1 MEIKRDHI
9 FINQGDTIYTDILI
23 KYKNGKVFIPGKN
36 DSLEFIVYKDGKE
49 YIRIPIDES
58 LKVICQTDNLSV
70 GVYNWMVHIDA
81 HDYDDEYIYIDA
93 ITREIETQN
102 PNKVF
107 GTQYDKDSMLIK
119 FKVINAVSDVFKM
132 SDSVIRINWKDSSNK
147 TGTTLAVNNRIV
159 GDSYEFDWIVPGEAL
174 KNKGQL
180 FFVVKAT
187 KTKEGTDE
195 IEKIWGSKLAQTL
208 VPESIY
214 VKISTLTQAEK
225 DQVAEMLMLVDS
237 KVKQANTTLE
247 NKKNEYLNELVVEGD
262 KQVKRLADLGL
273 YVDEEGYIVQ
283 EVENE

>member
-1 MEIKRDHI
+1 M
-9 FINQGDTIYTDILI
+9 
-23 KYKNGKVFIPGKN
+23 
-36 DSLEFIVYKDGKE
+36 DG
-49 YIRIPIDES
+49 
-58 LKVICQTDNLSV
+58 LKATLSFD
-70 GVYNWMVHIDA
+70 IDA

-93 ITREIETQN
+93 ITREIEIQN

-147 TGTTLAVNNRIV
+147 TGTTLAVNNIIV

>member
-1 MEIKRDHI
+1 M
-9 FINQGDTIYTDILI
+9 
-23 KYKNGKVFIPGKN
+23 
-36 DSLEFIVYKDGKE
+36 DG
-49 YIRIPIDES
+49 
-58 LKVICQTDNLSV
+58 LKATLSFD
-70 GVYNWMVHIDA
+70 IDA

-93 ITREIETQN
+93 ITREIEIQN

-159 GDSYEFDWIVPGEAL
+159 ENSYEFDWIVPGEAL

>member
-1 MEIKRDHI
+1 MDGLKATLSFDI
-9 FINQGDTIYTDILI
+9 DT
-23 KYKNGKVFIPGKN
+23 
-36 DSLEFIVYKDGKE
+36 
-49 YIRIPIDES
+49 
-58 LKVICQTDNLSV
+58 
-70 GVYNWMVHIDA
+70 

-93 ITREIETQN
+93 ITREIEIPN
-102 PNKVF
+102 PDKVF

-132 SDSVIRINWKDSSNK
+132 SESVVRINWRDSSNK
-147 TGTTLAVNNRIV
+147 TGTTIAVNNRII
-159 GDSYEFDWIVPGEAL
+159 GDTYKFDWIVPGEAL

-195 IEKIWGSKLAQTL
+195 IEKVWGSKLAQTL

-214 VKISTLTQAEK
+214 VKISTLTQTEK

-237 KVKQANTTLE
+237 KVQQANETLE
-247 NKKNEYLNELVVEGD
+247 SKKNGYLSEIVAEGD

-273 YVDEEGYIVQ
+273 YVDENGYIVQ
-283 EVENE
+283 EVEE

>member
-1 MEIKRDHI
+1 MDGLRATLSFDI
-9 FINQGDTIYTDILI
+9 DT
-23 KYKNGKVFIPGKN
+23 
-36 DSLEFIVYKDGKE
+36 
-49 YIRIPIDES
+49 
-58 LKVICQTDNLSV
+58 
-70 GVYNWMVHIDA
+70 

-93 ITREIETQN
+93 ITREIEIQN

-159 GDSYEFDWIVPGEAL
+159 EDSYEFDWIVPGEAL

>member
-1 MEIKRDHI
+1 M
-9 FINQGDTIYTDILI
+9 
-23 KYKNGKVFIPGKN
+23 
-36 DSLEFIVYKDGKE
+36 DG
-49 YIRIPIDES
+49 
-58 LKVICQTDNLSV
+58 LKATLSFD
-70 GVYNWMVHIDA
+70 IDA

-93 ITREIETQN
+93 ITREIEIQN

-237 KVKQANTTLE
+237 KVQQANTTLE
-247 NKKNEYLNELVVEGD
+247 NKKMC
-262 KQVKRLADLGL
+262 
-273 YVDEEGYIVQ
+273 I
-283 EVENE
+283 

>member
-1 MEIKRDHI
+1 M
-9 FINQGDTIYTDILI
+9 
-23 KYKNGKVFIPGKN
+23 
-36 DSLEFIVYKDGKE
+36 DG
-49 YIRIPIDES
+49 
-58 LKVICQTDNLSV
+58 LKATLSFD
-70 GVYNWMVHIDA
+70 IDA

-93 ITREIETQN
+93 ITREIEIPN

-132 SDSVIRINWKDSSNK
+132 SESVVRINWKDSSNK
-147 TGTTLAVNNRIV
+147 TGTTIAVNNRII
-159 GDSYEFDWIVPGEAL
+159 GDSYKFDWIVPGEAL

-187 KTKEGTDE
+187 KVKEGTDE
-195 IEKIWGSKLAQTL
+195 IEKVWGSKLAQVL

-214 VKISTLTQAEK
+214 VKISTLTQTEK

-237 KVKQANTTLE
+237 KVQQANETLE
-247 NKKNEYLNELVVEGD
+247 SKKNWYLSEIVAEGD

-273 YVDEEGYIVQ
+273 YVDENGYIVQ
-283 EVENE
+283 EVEE

>member
-1 MEIKRDHI
+1 M
-9 FINQGDTIYTDILI
+9 
-23 KYKNGKVFIPGKN
+23 
-36 DSLEFIVYKDGKE
+36 DG
-49 YIRIPIDES
+49 
-58 LKVICQTDNLSV
+58 LKATLSFD
-70 GVYNWMVHIDA
+70 IDA

-93 ITREIETQN
+93 ITREIEIHN

-132 SDSVIRINWKDSSNK
+132 SESVVRINWRDSSNK
-147 TGTTLAVNNRIV
+147 TGTTIAVNNRII
-159 GDSYEFDWIVPGEAL
+159 GDSYKFDWIVPGEAL

-195 IEKIWGSKLAQTL
+195 IEKVWGSKLAQVL

-214 VKISTLTQAEK
+214 VKISTLTQTEK

-237 KVKQANTTLE
+237 KVHQANETLE
-247 NKKNEYLNELVVEGD
+247 SKKNGYLSELVAEGD

-273 YVDEEGYIVQ
+273 YVDAEGYIVQ
-283 EVENE
+283 EVEE

>member
-1 MEIKRDHI
+1 MDW
-9 FINQGDTIYTDILI
+9 
-23 KYKNGKVFIPGKN
+23 
-36 DSLEFIVYKDGKE
+36 
-49 YIRIPIDES
+49 
-58 LKVICQTDNLSV
+58 LKATLSFD
-70 GVYNWMVHIDA
+70 IDA

-93 ITREIETQN
+93 ITREIEIPN
-102 PNKVF
+102 PDKVF

-132 SDSVIRINWKDSSNK
+132 SESVVRINWRDSSNK
-147 TGTTLAVNNRIV
+147 TGTTIAVNNRII
-159 GDSYEFDWIVPGEAL
+159 GDTYKFDWIVPGEAL

-195 IEKIWGSKLAQTL
+195 IEKVWGSKLAQTL

-214 VKISTLTQAEK
+214 VKISTLTQIEK

-237 KVKQANTTLE
+237 KVQQANTTLE
-247 NKKNEYLNELVVEGD
+247 NKKNEYLNELIVEGD

-283 EVENE
+283 EVEE

>member
-1 MEIKRDHI
+1 M
-9 FINQGDTIYTDILI
+9 
-23 KYKNGKVFIPGKN
+23 
-36 DSLEFIVYKDGKE
+36 DG
-49 YIRIPIDES
+49 
-58 LKVICQTDNLSV
+58 LKATLSFD
-70 GVYNWMVHIDA
+70 IDA

-107 GTQYDKDSMLIK
+107 GTQYDKDSMIIK

>member
-1 MEIKRDHI
+1 M
-9 FINQGDTIYTDILI
+9 
-23 KYKNGKVFIPGKN
+23 
-36 DSLEFIVYKDGKE
+36 DG
-49 YIRIPIDES
+49 
-58 LKVICQTDNLSV
+58 LKATLSFD
-70 GVYNWMVHIDA
+70 IDA

-93 ITREIETQN
+93 ITREIEIQN
-102 PNKVF
+102 PDKVF
-107 GTQYDKDSMLIK
+107 GTQYDKDSMLVK
-119 FKVINAVSDVFKM
+119 FRVLNAVSEVFRM

-174 KNKGQL
+174 RNKGQL

-195 IEKIWGSKLAQTL
+195 IEKVWGSKLAQTL

-214 VKISTLTQAEK
+214 VEISTLTQTEK

>member
-1 MEIKRDHI
+1 M
-9 FINQGDTIYTDILI
+9 
-23 KYKNGKVFIPGKN
+23 
-36 DSLEFIVYKDGKE
+36 DG
-49 YIRIPIDES
+49 
-58 LKVICQTDNLSV
+58 LKATLSFD
-70 GVYNWMVHIDA
+70 IDA

-93 ITREIETQN
+93 ITREIEIQN

-159 GDSYEFDWIVPGEAL
+159 EDSYEFDWIVPGEAL

>member
-1 MEIKRDHI
+1 M
-9 FINQGDTIYTDILI
+9 
-23 KYKNGKVFIPGKN
+23 
-36 DSLEFIVYKDGKE
+36 DG
-49 YIRIPIDES
+49 
-58 LKVICQTDNLSV
+58 LKATLSFD
-70 GVYNWMVHIDA
+70 IDA

-247 NKKNEYLNELVVEGD
+247 NKKNVYLNELVVEGD

-283 EVENE
+283 EVEE

>member
-1 MEIKRDHI
+1 MDGLKATLSFDI
-9 FINQGDTIYTDILI
+9 DT
-23 KYKNGKVFIPGKN
+23 
-36 DSLEFIVYKDGKE
+36 
-49 YIRIPIDES
+49 
-58 LKVICQTDNLSV
+58 
-70 GVYNWMVHIDA
+70 
-81 HDYDDEYIYIDA
+81 HDYDDEYVYIDA
-93 ITREIETQN
+93 ITREIEIPN
-102 PNKVF
+102 PDKVF

-132 SDSVIRINWKDSSNK
+132 SESVVRINWRDSSNK
-147 TGTTLAVNNRIV
+147 TGTTIAVNNRII
-159 GDSYEFDWIVPGEAL
+159 GDTYKFDWIVPGEAL

-195 IEKIWGSKLAQTL
+195 IEKVWGSKLAQTL

-214 VKISTLTQAEK
+214 VKISTLTQIEK

-237 KVKQANTTLE
+237 KVQQANETLE
-247 NKKNEYLNELVVEGD
+247 SKKNRYLSELVVEGD

-283 EVENE
+283 EVEE

>member
-1 MEIKRDHI
+1 M
-9 FINQGDTIYTDILI
+9 
-23 KYKNGKVFIPGKN
+23 
-36 DSLEFIVYKDGKE
+36 DG
-49 YIRIPIDES
+49 
-58 LKVICQTDNLSV
+58 LKATLSFD
-70 GVYNWMVHIDA
+70 IDA

-93 ITREIETQN
+93 ITREIEIQN

-247 NKKNEYLNELVVEGD
+247 NKKNEYFNELVVEGD

-283 EVENE
+283 EVEDE

>member
-1 MEIKRDHI
+1 MDGLKATLSFDI
-9 FINQGDTIYTDILI
+9 DT
-23 KYKNGKVFIPGKN
+23 
-36 DSLEFIVYKDGKE
+36 
-49 YIRIPIDES
+49 
-58 LKVICQTDNLSV
+58 
-70 GVYNWMVHIDA
+70 

-93 ITREIETQN
+93 ITREIEIPN
-102 PNKVF
+102 PDKMF

-132 SDSVIRINWKDSSNK
+132 SESVVRINWRDSSNK
-147 TGTTLAVNNRIV
+147 TGTTLAVNNKIV

-195 IEKIWGSKLAQTL
+195 IEKVWGSKLAQVL

-214 VKISTLTQAEK
+214 VKISTLTQTEK

-237 KVKQANTTLE
+237 KVQQANTTLE

-283 EVENE
+283 EVEE

>member
-1 MEIKRDHI
+1 M
-9 FINQGDTIYTDILI
+9 
-23 KYKNGKVFIPGKN
+23 
-36 DSLEFIVYKDGKE
+36 DG
-49 YIRIPIDES
+49 
-58 LKVICQTDNLSV
+58 LKATLSFD
-70 GVYNWMVHIDA
+70 IDA
-81 HDYDDEYIYIDA
+81 HNYDDEYIYIDA
-93 ITREIETQN
+93 ITREIEIQN

>member
-1 MEIKRDHI
+1 M
-9 FINQGDTIYTDILI
+9 
-23 KYKNGKVFIPGKN
+23 
-36 DSLEFIVYKDGKE
+36 DG
-49 YIRIPIDES
+49 
-58 LKVICQTDNLSV
+58 LKATLSFD
-70 GVYNWMVHIDA
+70 IDA

-93 ITREIETQN
+93 ITREIEIPN
-102 PNKVF
+102 PDKVF

-132 SDSVIRINWKDSSNK
+132 SESVVRINWRDSSNK
-147 TGTTLAVNNRIV
+147 TGTTIAVNNRII
-159 GDSYEFDWIVPGEAL
+159 GDTYKFDWIVPGEAL

-195 IEKIWGSKLAQTL
+195 IEKVWGSKLAQTL

-214 VKISTLTQAEK
+214 VKISTLTQIEK

-237 KVKQANTTLE
+237 KVQQANTTLE
-247 NKKNEYLNELVVEGD
+247 NKKNEYLNELIVEGD

-283 EVENE
+283 EVEE

>member
-1 MEIKRDHI
+1 MDGLKATLSFDI
-9 FINQGDTIYTDILI
+9 DT
-23 KYKNGKVFIPGKN
+23 
-36 DSLEFIVYKDGKE
+36 
-49 YIRIPIDES
+49 
-58 LKVICQTDNLSV
+58 
-70 GVYNWMVHIDA
+70 

-93 ITREIETQN
+93 ITREIEIPN
-102 PNKVF
+102 PDKVF

-132 SDSVIRINWKDSSNK
+132 SESVVRINWRDSSNK
-147 TGTTLAVNNRIV
+147 TGTTIAVNNRII
-159 GDSYEFDWIVPGEAL
+159 GDTYKFDWIVPGEAL

-195 IEKIWGSKLAQTL
+195 IEKVWGSKLAQTL

-214 VKISTLTQAEK
+214 VKISTLTQTEK

-237 KVKQANTTLE
+237 KVQQANETLE
-247 NKKNEYLNELVVEGD
+247 SKKNGYLSELVVEGD

-273 YVDEEGYIVQ
+273 YVDEDGYIVQ
-283 EVENE
+283 EVEE

>member
-1 MEIKRDHI
+1 M
-9 FINQGDTIYTDILI
+9 
-23 KYKNGKVFIPGKN
+23 
-36 DSLEFIVYKDGKE
+36 DG
-49 YIRIPIDES
+49 
-58 LKVICQTDNLSV
+58 LKATLSFD
-70 GVYNWMVHIDA
+70 IDA

-93 ITREIETQN
+93 ITREIEIQN

-132 SDSVIRINWKDSSNK
+132 SDSVIRINWKDSSNE

>member
-1 MEIKRDHI
+1 M
-9 FINQGDTIYTDILI
+9 
-23 KYKNGKVFIPGKN
+23 
-36 DSLEFIVYKDGKE
+36 DG
-49 YIRIPIDES
+49 
-58 LKVICQTDNLSV
+58 LKATLSFD
-70 GVYNWMVHIDA
+70 IDA

-93 ITREIETQN
+93 ITREIEIPN
-102 PNKVF
+102 PDKVF

-132 SDSVIRINWKDSSNK
+132 SESVVRINWRDSSNK

-237 KVKQANTTLE
+237 KVQQANETLE
-247 NKKNEYLNELVVEGD
+247 SKKNGYLSELVAEGD

-273 YVDEEGYIVQ
+273 YVDAEGYIVQ
-283 EVENE
+283 EVEE

>member
-1 MEIKRDHI
+1 MDGLKATLSFDI
-9 FINQGDTIYTDILI
+9 DT
-23 KYKNGKVFIPGKN
+23 
-36 DSLEFIVYKDGKE
+36 
-49 YIRIPIDES
+49 
-58 LKVICQTDNLSV
+58 
-70 GVYNWMVHIDA
+70 

-93 ITREIETQN
+93 ITREIEIPN
-102 PNKVF
+102 PDKVF

-119 FKVINAVSDVFKM
+119 FKIINAVSDVFKM
-132 SDSVIRINWKDSSNK
+132 SESVVRINWRDSSNK
-147 TGTTLAVNNRIV
+147 TGTTIAVNNRII
-159 GDSYEFDWIVPGEAL
+159 GDTYKFDWIVPGEAL

-195 IEKIWGSKLAQTL
+195 IEKVWGSKLAQTL

-237 KVKQANTTLE
+237 KVQQANTTLE

-273 YVDEEGYIVQ
+273 YVDENGYIVQ
-283 EVENE
+283 EVEE

>member
-1 MEIKRDHI
+1 M
-9 FINQGDTIYTDILI
+9 
-23 KYKNGKVFIPGKN
+23 
-36 DSLEFIVYKDGKE
+36 DG
-49 YIRIPIDES
+49 
-58 LKVICQTDNLSV
+58 LKATLSFD
-70 GVYNWMVHIDA
+70 IDA

-93 ITREIETQN
+93 ITREIEIQN

-187 KTKEGTDE
+187 KTKEGTDD

-214 VKISTLTQAEK
+214 VKISTLTQSEK

-237 KVKQANTTLE
+237 KVQQANTTLE
-247 NKKNEYLNELVVEGD
+247 NKKNVYLRELVVEGD

-283 EVENE
+283 EVEE

>member
-1 MEIKRDHI
+1 M
-9 FINQGDTIYTDILI
+9 
-23 KYKNGKVFIPGKN
+23 
-36 DSLEFIVYKDGKE
+36 DG
-49 YIRIPIDES
+49 
-58 LKVICQTDNLSV
+58 LKATLSFD
-70 GVYNWMVHIDA
+70 IDA

-93 ITREIETQN
+93 INREIEIQN